1 MLCLSPQ
8 SLMTQHLSKLG
19 RARKNK
25 GGRVECAT
33 TVIQITK
40 ESRLRSGSGAL
51 QHSIQVTK
59 WNDVYF

>member
-40 ESRLRSGSGAL
+40 ESRSA
-51 QHSIQVTK
+51 K
-59 WNDVYF
+59 EWK

>member
-19 RARKNK
+19 QARKNE

-40 ESRLRSGSGAL
+40 ESRSAKEWKLGFAAQRTGDE
-51 QHSIQVTK
+51 VE
-59 WNDVYF
+59 